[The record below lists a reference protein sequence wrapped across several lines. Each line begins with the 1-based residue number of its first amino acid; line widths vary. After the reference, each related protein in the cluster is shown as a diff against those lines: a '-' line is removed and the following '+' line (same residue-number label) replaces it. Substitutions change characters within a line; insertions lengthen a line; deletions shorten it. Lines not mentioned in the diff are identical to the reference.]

1 MANNL
6 LTYLNLVWI
15 NDESNVIAAE
25 AIEVGL
31 EEPPVGVKV
40 VGLEKM
46 STDTTEVVSAIEQ
59 LCGKLG
65 AMIDAGTPPDV
76 IIDSTRHCGRNF
88 QNFVQKS
95 FIEHQQI
102 FDPVTSTKK
111 LVNYFYL
118 SNQNNISLLDAH
130 TSIIHANPK
139 LFGLDRDFW
148 DVD

>member
-1 MANNL
+1 
-6 LTYLNLVWI
+6 
-15 NDESNVIAAE
+15 
-25 AIEVGL
+25 
-31 EEPPVGVKV
+31 
-40 VGLEKM
+40 M

-88 QNFVQKS
+88 QNFVQKL

-102 FDPVTSTKK
+102 FDQVTCTKK

-118 SNQNNISLLDAH
+118 SNQNNISLLDARN
-130 TSIIHANPK
+130 SIFHANPK
-139 LFGLDRDFW
+139 LLWLDQNVW
-148 DVD
+148 AVD

>member
-1 MANNL
+1 MAKNL
-6 LTYLNLVWI
+6 LNYLNLVWI

-95 FIEHQQI
+95 LIEHQQI
-102 FDPVTSTKK
+102 FDPVTCTKK
-111 LVNYFYL
+111 LENYFYL
-118 SNQNNISLLDAH
+118 SNQNNISLLDARN
-130 TSIIHANPK
+130 SIFHANPK
-139 LFGLDRDFW
+139 LLWLDQNFW
-148 DVD
+148 AVD